1 MGYVVLA
8 IRFACELA
16 ALGALG
22 WWGARAG
29 SVPLAIALPAAA
41 AIFWGVLI
49 APRARH
55 RLRDPL
61 RLAAESVVWFGAI
74 AALADLGQ
82 VAAAIGFGV
91 IALVTA
97 VAARRYEPAVA
108 PAAK

>member
-1 MGYVVLA
+1 MSYVVLA

-16 ALGALG
+16 ALGAIG

-29 SVPLAIALPAAA
+29 GVPLAIALPAVAA
-41 AIFWGVLI
+41 TLWGAWI

-74 AALADLGQ
+74 AALAGLGQ
-82 VAAAIGFGV
+82 LAAAVGFGV
-91 IALVTA
+91 IALGTA
-97 VAARRYEPAVA
+97 IAARRYEPRVTSS
-108 PAAK
+108 AK